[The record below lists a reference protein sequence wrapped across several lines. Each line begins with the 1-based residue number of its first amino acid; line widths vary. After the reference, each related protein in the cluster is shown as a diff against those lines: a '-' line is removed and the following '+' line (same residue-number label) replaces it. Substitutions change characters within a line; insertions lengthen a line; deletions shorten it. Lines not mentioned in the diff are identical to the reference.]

1 MTGLVRAATF
11 ERNGALGHDVAPDGT
26 MKLDELAITDILTAA
41 LLAGRL
47 SPGLRLGEHK
57 LAAPFGV
64 TRERIRKVLHRLGAQ
79 RLIDLQPNRGAFV
92 AEPGL
97 REAREVYQAR
107 RIIEVGVVSHLAG
120 IVTDG
125 QLRALETHVER
136 EQTAHDRR
144 DHAEGVRLSGL
155 FHTDIAEMTGNPFV
169 IRTMQEMVSRTA
181 MLVAYHESGGPECG
195 CSEHRLILQAVA
207 ARDPAAAGREMHQH
221 LSLVETR
228 LQVPLVRPLTTDLDA
243 VIGEEIRRWVTA
255 RASDGP
261 ASSSTKRTRRLKAML
276 IP

>member
-1 MTGLVRAATF
+1 MTQD
-11 ERNGALGHDVAPDGT
+11 ER
-26 MKLDELAITDILTAA
+26 AITDILTAA

-47 SPGLRLGEHK
+47 SPGLRLGEHQ
-57 LAAPFGV
+57 LAALFGV

-97 REAREVYQAR
+97 RQAREVYEAR
-107 RIIEVGVVSHLAG
+107 RIIEVGVVSHLAA

-125 QLRALETHVER
+125 QLRALEAHVER

-155 FHTDIAEMTGNPFV
+155 FHTDLAEMTGNPLV

-195 CSEHRLILQAVA
+195 CSEHRLILRAVA
-207 ARDPAAAGREMHQH
+207 ARDPGGAGREMHLH
-221 LSLVETR
+221 LSSVETR
-228 LQVPLVRPLTTDLDA
+228 LQVPPVRPSTTDLDA
-243 VIGEEIRRWVTA
+243 VIGEEIRRWTAA
-255 RASDGP
+255 RASDAP
-261 ASSSTKRTRRLKAML
+261 PSPNTKRTRRSKAL
-276 IP
+276 PAP